1 MQRKKLIEITS
12 CLNLQLNYIFLEHY
26 ICYNKDLKYN
36 KCIVIHVYIFKYLLF
51 DIHLSNNHLSKIL
64 VKILTQYKNICY
76 S

>member
-1 MQRKKLIEITS
+1 MYSYT
-12 CLNLQLNYIFLEHY
+12 
-26 ICYNKDLKYN
+26 
-36 KCIVIHVYIFKYLLF
+36 CIYIFKYLLF

>member
-51 DIHLSNNHLSKIL
+51 DNHLSKIL